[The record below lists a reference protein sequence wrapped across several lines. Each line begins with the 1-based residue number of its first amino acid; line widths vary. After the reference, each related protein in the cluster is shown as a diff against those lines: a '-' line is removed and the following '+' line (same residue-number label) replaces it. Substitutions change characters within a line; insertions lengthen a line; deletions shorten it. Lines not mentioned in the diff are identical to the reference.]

1 MILGCLPVR
10 DRANRQERC
19 QTEQNRL
26 AYDLLSP
33 PQPEKKLIVSTKCV
47 CRDTVKA
54 SRVRKI
60 YCISLRVR
68 VYASKAFSSLHLRGL
83 WLTWRPWCGP
93 SWWEMADDCRL
104 LTLRQIS
111 WRWVSAGGSVWRSS
125 WAEGETD
132 EGSSNRDGKV
142 IHVAR
147 TILFY
152 IYIYMIMMSWCDAKF
167 SGMFYLLSRTSTF
180 IYLISIKP
188 QTSFEASDKHMYI
201 MKCIIYN
208 ITLLTS

>member
-10 DRANRQERC
+10 DRANREERC

-152 IYIYMIMMSWCDAKF
+152 IYIFIWSWCHGVMLNF
-167 SGMFYLLSRTSTF
+167 QVCFIYFHVHLLSFTWYQSSRRHH
-180 IYLISIKP
+180 LK
-188 QTSFEASDKHMYI
+188 
-201 MKCIIYN
+201 
-208 ITLLTS
+208 LLTNICT